1 MRQGRGPSGAGLH
14 LDLDDRYAGTEISQ
28 VRKKEESILGTA
40 WCGCQAWTWACL
52 VDEPNTQRDWVTDL
66 TIEVL
71 TASSP
76 RGLA

>member
-14 LDLDDRYAGTEISQ
+14 LDLDDRCAGTEISQ

-40 WCGCQAWTWACL
+40 WCGCRAWRRARL
-52 VDEPNTQRDWVTDL
+52 VDEPNSQRDWVTDL

-71 TASSP
+71 PTSSP